1 MPDVLEAELRRGRHL
16 LTALDD
22 DRVLSLRD
30 WRKLNGLSERTAR
43 RIMRSG
49 DGPII
54 TQLSPQR
61 FGITVRNNR
70 LWQKSRE
77 RV

>member
-1 MPDVLEAELRRGRHL
+1 MPDLLESDLRRSRHL
-16 LTALDD
+16 LALDD
-22 DRVLSLRD
+22 DRVLTLAE

-43 RIMRSG
+43 RILQSG

-54 TQLSPQR
+54 TQLSPR
-61 FGITVRNNR
+61 RLGITVRNNR

-77 RV
+77 RG